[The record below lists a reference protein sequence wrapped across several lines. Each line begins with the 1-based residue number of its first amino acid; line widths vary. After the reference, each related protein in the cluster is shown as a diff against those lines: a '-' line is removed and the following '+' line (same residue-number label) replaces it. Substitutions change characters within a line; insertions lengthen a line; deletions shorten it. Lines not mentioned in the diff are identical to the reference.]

1 MSRDVQR
8 EVAVELGFPEKVVS
22 RALKKYKFKTAGDL
36 VDYLEM
42 HPVEFSMDE
51 EVEEEPAPG
60 EEKITIVGFP
70 AEADDEVVHSSS
82 SSISSTA
89 KPREKTL
96 LEETEDLYRRSVC
109 QGCFSRKRC
118 FVTLP
123 CSHFA
128 ICELCEKRLRKCP
141 LSDCQEKIEC
151 SIQTYI

>member
-1 MSRDVQR
+1 MSRAVQY

-70 AEADDEVVHSSS
+70 TEVACSSS
-82 SSISSTA
+82 FSNTA

-109 QGCFSRKRC
+109 QGCFSRRRC

-128 ICELCEKRLRKCP
+128 ICELCQKRLRKCP